1 MAIFVWLTSLV
12 AVMVLQSANNP
23 EDKISIEP
31 VFTFDPADLEFI
43 DYENMTFGCPY
54 TCQEIIMSVL
64 IGALF
69 LAAVYQH
76 KLLKREIK
84 EMKTV
89 FGQCIKSDKEMSDVS
104 NFYSDTECL
113 IKDMK
118 RKSKA
123 MEKRYNKIEEI
134 IPGKGDLELIKDDVD
149 YLKDSWS
156 NQYTTFNLLDINLKV
171 QANSEKLKVQL
182 AEIRGRFDQ

>member
-1 MAIFVWLTSLV
+1 MNERPFFL
-12 AVMVLQSANNP
+12 LQ
-23 EDKISIEP
+23 
-31 VFTFDPADLEFI
+31 
-43 DYENMTFGCPY
+43 NMTFGCPY
-54 TCQEIIMSVL
+54 TCQEIMMSVL
-64 IGALF
+64 IVALF

-89 FGQCIKSDKEMSDVS
+89 FGQCIEGDEEMSDVS

-113 IKDMK
+113 IKGMK

-123 MEKRYNKIEEI
+123 MEKRFKKIEEI

-156 NQYTTFNLLDINLKV
+156 NQYTTFSLLDINLNVK
-171 QANSEKLKVQL
+171 ANSEKLKVQL
-182 AEIRGRFDQ
+182 AEIRGRFDAAINEVEGYMVEDEGILKSIVGDVQLLESYFGK